1 MFHSVSNRLNER
13 KMQIKTVG
21 YASILGGQIS
31 SGSQS
36 DWDSAVDNKIPG
48 LGETSGNG
56 TRLSSGNGT
65 RLSDDLGDLNVTNE
79 VAKQQDT
86 LIDDIFA

>member
-1 MFHSVSNRLNER
+1 
-13 KMQIKTVG
+13 MQIKTVE

-36 DWDSAVDNKIPG
+36 DWDNVPDNNIPG

>member
-36 DWDSAVDNKIPG
+36 DWDNGPDNKIPG
-48 LGETSGNG
+48 LGETSN
-56 TRLSSGNGT
+56 NGT

>member
-1 MFHSVSNRLNER
+1 MIHSISNRLNER

-36 DWDSAVDNKIPG
+36 DWDNVPDNNIPG
-48 LGETSGNG
+48 LGET
-56 TRLSSGNGT
+56 SGNGT

-79 VAKQQDT
+79 MAKQQDT